1 MLRVAS
7 TENSCVFFVYIE
19 SRFFFAVQPKNVI
32 RDLDDMRTFRILGRK
47 RFSPEQVQITA
58 VYGMGHS
65 KSCGQRRERFLVSL
79 FDQFGVDHYR
89 WVDASVVHLC
99 MKPIHAEKWIALC
112 RGPEGEC
119 PAPRFEFEARPHGG
133 GYHAQF
139 VPLTGSSDLS
149 TNRNRRTPT
158 ACIVKAYI
166 NAVGNFLTY
175 KQVQALRDA
184 PLTQRTLNPFLLRHK
199 YPFIHHTPISASSFP
214 TDPGKYLIFV
224 DEGRHCRFLVVS
236 DDGSVTVFSDRGD
249 PLVPATVAKL
259 LKNSGKRFQLAEI
272 FERPAKKPKL
282 LPRPTKIRKRLAQ
295 RKAYNKQKKKK
306 YKSSGTYLS

>member
-1 MLRVAS
+1 MCFFRVYRV
-7 TENSCVFFVYIE
+7 TI
-19 SRFFFAVQPKNVI
+19 FFFAVQPKDVI
-32 RDLDDMRTFRILGRK
+32 RDMDDLRTFRILGRR

-58 VYGMGHS
+58 VYGIGHS
-65 KSCGQRRERFLVSL
+65 KSCGRRRERFLVSL
-79 FDQFGVDHYR
+79 YDHQFGSDHYR
-89 WVDASVVHLC
+89 WVDASIMHLC
-99 MKPIHAEKWIALC
+99 MKQVHAEKWIKFC

-119 PAPRFEFEARPHGG
+119 PGPQFEFKTRPHGG
-133 GYHAQF
+133 GYHAHF
-139 VPLTGSSDLS
+139 VHLTGSSDLS
-149 TNRNRRTPT
+149 TNRSRRIPT
-158 ACIVKAYI
+158 ACVVKAYI
-166 NAVGNFLTY
+166 NAVGEFLDD